1 MGLAAVGF
9 HYGLYALRPL
19 PSRLQGHPAHREASY
34 SYYINL
40 AILKGPFF
48 VRSVQI
54 LFFNFWRIS
63 TSSLIVDRP
72 WVPCLFESLQ

>member
-9 HYGLYALRPL
+9 HNGLYALRPF
-19 PSRLQGHPAHREASY
+19 PSRLQGHPAHREAPY
-34 SYYINL
+34 GYYINL

-54 LFFNFWRIS
+54 LLFNFWRIS
-63 TSSLIVDRP
+63 TSSLVVDRP
-72 WVPCLFESLQ
+72 WAPCLFESLQ